1 MGTYYDEVEIE
12 DLTYNAATRLFTYP
26 CPCGDKFQLSAEDL
40 LAGEDVAPCPSCSL
54 RIRIVLDPDTLEAYI
69 QGLDGAAAAGAAGVP
84 ECGAAAAAAEPG
96 QAR

>member
-69 QGLDGAAAAGAAGVP
+69 QGLDGAAAAGAAGGP
-84 ECGAAAAAAEPG
+84 EGGAAAAAAGPG